1 MIAPWLHTM
10 PSSKSRQRKAR
21 VFTNK
26 QASASTS
33 QLGVIRIISGKH
45 RGRKLPVLSSEGL
58 RPTAS
63 RVKET
68 LFNWLMRD
76 IVDATVLDMFAG
88 AGSLGFEAYSRMAKQ
103 VVMLENDAKVAK
115 QLEININ
122 TLDASESVSVL
133 CEDALSA
140 VNRMTQRFDIVF
152 IDPPFFKGLVTPSIN
167 ALLEH
172 QKLQQHALIY
182 TESEASLPAFEH
194 PHLRKMKEQTTQQVC
209 YRLYI
214 FNELEAA

>member
-10 PSSKSRQRKAR
+10 PSSSSRQRKSR
-21 VFTNK
+21 SLSGKHV
-26 QASASTS
+26 SANTS

-68 LFNWLMRD
+68 LFNWLMQD
-76 IVDATVLDMFAG
+76 IVDAHVLDMFAG

-103 VVMLENDAKVAK
+103 VVMLESNIKAAR
-115 QLEININ
+115 QLELNIT
-122 TLDASESVSVL
+122 TLDAGESVSVL

-140 VNRMTQRFDIVF
+140 LPRVREHFDIVF
-152 IDPPFFKGLVTPSIN
+152 IDPPFFKGLVNPSIS
-167 ALLEH
+167 ALIEL

-182 TESEASLPAFEH
+182 AESEASLPAFEH
-194 PHLRKMKEQTTQQVC
+194 PHLRKIKEQSTQQVC
-209 YRLYI
+209 YRLYT
-214 FNELEAA
+214 FSETEAF